1 MILSLFLNFKFHQ
14 CLNQK
19 CLMLLYCIIKNII
32 GVFSIIFFLYS
43 IQRWFVDGLYKFSMY
58 GSVAWGRQVGGFN
71 SSFLALVKFLEKHAP
86 WQWNI
91 CLSLVIRMQALKRRE
106 IRAIDS
112 KISEPYILS
121 SMKIELTLSNAI
133 IRAYRN
139 CDSPTFHPTNFH
151 ELKVSKWRWHV
162 GWEDNTSFNS
172 QTEGKV
178 DYLDF
183 FLEKRV
189 ILSLSKNS
197 GEITPSGKLVQ
208 INSVVLI
215 C

>member
-121 SMKIELTLSNAI
+121 SMKIELTLCLMQSYGLTVIATARPFTPLI
-133 IRAYRN
+133 
-139 CDSPTFHPTNFH
+139 SM
-151 ELKVSKWRWHV
+151 SWR
-162 GWEDNTSFNS
+162 
-172 QTEGKV
+172 
-178 DYLDF
+178 
-183 FLEKRV
+183 
-189 ILSLSKNS
+189 SLSEDGMWDEKTIQALIARLR
-197 GEITPSGKLVQ
+197 EKLITWTFFRKTCDTLAF
-208 INSVVLI
+208 
-215 C
+215 